1 VPSQVDPVR
10 GLVYSALVVDDHYVR
25 PAPTLP
31 PAGAIQRGRRVIAVG
46 GGRGGV
52 GKSVLTVN
60 LGMYF
65 AQLGKSVVI
74 CDADPSGGNLHS
86 MLGLATAP
94 LVAVD
99 SERAATTAAAK
110 PISTSVPGLS
120 VLPSGFDLLS
130 ATPVRPSRR
139 SHWVQR
145 ISELPFDY
153 VLVYLGGAMSSPT
166 LDLFMSADIG
176 IAVTAPEPIAIETTY
191 GFLRALF
198 ARALRRRLMKERHKL
213 RLVERALLGL
223 APMASPHDIIGAIH
237 RIDQSLAKVSALEL
251 ARLAPRLVVSQTR
264 LRTDLELGPA
274 MSSIAERFLG
284 ISLDYLGHIEHDD
297 AIWLSVR
304 KRTPL
309 LIESPTSKGARNIER
324 VARRILALLA
334 SHDTRGPSQP
344 PPDKEWRAPTPMNL
358 YDALAVSR
366 TAADDEIR
374 RAYKRQREIFRDN
387 SFPVVSV
394 VNERALRDEQARIE
408 EAYDTLLDAN
418 KRRAYDLSTFPSEA
432 RSDEQPRRRL
442 DEAKSAELIM
452 MQAELAREITAET
465 QFTGDLLRRVRES
478 QGVELMDI
486 AQRTKISTLHLRAI
500 EAESPA
506 ELPALVYVQGFVTEI
521 AKFLKLDATQVT
533 RSYMSRFREISAQLR
548 GSV

>member
-1 VPSQVDPVR
+1 MS
-10 GLVYSALVVDDHYVR
+10 DDEYER

-31 PAGAIQRGRRVIAVG
+31 PPGALVRGRRVIAVG

-86 MLGLATAP
+86 MLGLAEPALVPVDADAP
-94 LVAVD
+94 RGG
-99 SERAATTAAAK
+99 SPTGGAK
-110 PISTSVPGLS
+110 PISTSIPGLAL
-120 VLPSGFDLLS
+120 LPSSFDLLT
-130 ATPVRPSRR
+130 ATPTKPTRR
-139 SHWVQR
+139 THWMQR
-145 ISELPFDY
+145 ISNLPADY
-153 VLVYLGGAMSSPT
+153 VLVYLGNSTSTAT
-166 LDLFMSADIG
+166 LDLFLGADVAIVV
-176 IAVTAPEPIAIETTY
+176 AAPEPVAIETTY

-198 ARALRRRLMKERHKL
+198 ARAFRRRIMKERHKL
-213 RLVERALLGL
+213 KLVERALLGMS
-223 APMASPHDIIGAIH
+223 PNASPHDIIGSIH
-237 RIDQSLAKVSALEL
+237 RIDHSLARVAAQEL

-274 MSSIAERFLG
+274 MGSISQRFLG
-284 ISLDYLGHIEHDD
+284 VPLDYLGQVEHDD

-324 VARRILALLA
+324 IARRILALLA
-334 SHDTRGPSQP
+334 SHEARGPSQAP
-344 PPDKEWRAPTPMNL
+344 VEDWRGPSPMNL
-358 YDALAVSR
+358 YDVLAISR

-374 RAYKRQREIFRDN
+374 RAYKRQREIFRDQ

-394 VNERALRDEQARIE
+394 VTPRALRDEQARIE

-418 KRRAYDLSTFPSEA
+418 KRRAYDLSTFPHEA
-432 RSDEQPRRRL
+432 RGEEQPRRRL
-442 DEAKSAELIM
+442 DEAQSAELAM
-452 MQAELAREITAET
+452 LQAELAREITAET

-478 QGVELMDI
+478 QGVELLEI
-486 AQRTKISTLHLRAI
+486 AQRTKISTIHLRAI

-521 AKFLKLDATQVT
+521 AKFLKLDPMQVT
-533 RSYMSRFREISAQLR
+533 RTYLSRYREISAQLR
-548 GSV
+548 GGV